1 MSYVGSQNIN
11 VFPSTKRGQ
20 YQRDARLMTESSL
33 VGLINELIDLK
44 SFVITPIPSDTLQQ
58 SDLFEFNIAGY
69 YFKIDR
75 LDSIPDFNSLATGES
90 IVASITLKTDNKFTE
105 LMGQD
110 DSGVYKA
117 ITFEQKN
124 TSLAPIRSTTSI
136 DESPTVR
143 KTTYSLRILD
153 KVSDDKITI
162 DVDAK
167 IKFQKDS
174 LQGIDGGEL

>member
-58 SDLFEFNIAGY
+58 SDPFEFNIAGY

-75 LDSIPDFNSLATGES
+75 LDSIPDFNSLATGQS
-90 IVASITLKTDNKFTE
+90 IVASIIFCKYFIVYTYLYNIKRKCTTPNCTI
-105 LMGQD
+105 
-110 DSGVYKA
+110 GVF
-117 ITFEQKN
+117 I
-124 TSLAPIRSTTSI
+124 
-136 DESPTVR
+136 PT
-143 KTTYSLRILD
+143 K
-153 KVSDDKITI
+153 
-162 DVDAK
+162 
-167 IKFQKDS
+167 
-174 LQGIDGGEL
+174 LQRLLQY